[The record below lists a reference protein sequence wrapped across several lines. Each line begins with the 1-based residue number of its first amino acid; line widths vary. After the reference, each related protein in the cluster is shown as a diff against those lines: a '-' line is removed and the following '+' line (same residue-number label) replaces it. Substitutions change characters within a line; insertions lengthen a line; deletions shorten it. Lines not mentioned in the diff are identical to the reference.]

1 MTKVTSA
8 GLNLISKNV
17 NAEVK
22 KNNIS
27 QEKILS
33 DKNSILK
40 DSNLLNN
47 NSFINNVSDALENV
61 AQAQQ
66 DAAQITK
73 NFELGK
79 EQDLTKVIVSQQI
92 SKLGFQMT
100 LNIRNKVLSAYKDI
114 MNMPV

>member
-1 MTKVTSA
+1 MAKVTST
-8 GLNLISKNV
+8 GLNLVSKNI
-17 NAEVK
+17 NAEIK
-22 KNNIS
+22 KNNFS
-27 QEKILS
+27 QEKIIS
-33 DKNSILK
+33 DKNDILK
-40 DSNLLNN
+40 GSNLLDN

-66 DAAQITK
+66 DAAQVTK

>member
-1 MTKVTSA
+1 MTKVTTT
-8 GLNLISKNV
+8 GLNLINRDVNV
-17 NAEVK
+17 DI
-22 KNNIS
+22 KNNKVS

-33 DKNSILK
+33 ERNDLLK
-40 DSNLLNN
+40 DSKLLNN
-47 NSFINNVSDALENV
+47 NSFVDNVSDAIENV
-61 AQAQQ
+61 AKAQQ

>member
-1 MTKVTSA
+1 MTKVTTT
-8 GLNLISKNV
+8 GLNLINRDVNV
-17 NAEVK
+17 DI
-22 KNNIS
+22 KNNKVS

-33 DKNSILK
+33 ERNNLLK
-40 DSNLLNN
+40 DSKLLNN
-47 NSFINNVSDALENV
+47 NSFVDNVSDAIENV
-61 AQAQQ
+61 AKAQQ

>member
-1 MTKVTSA
+1 MSKITTA
-8 GLNLISKNV
+8 GLNLISKSV
-17 NAEVK
+17 NSEIK
-22 KNNIS
+22 NNNIS
-27 QEKILS
+27 QEKILL
-33 DKNSILK
+33 DKNEILK
-40 DSNLLNN
+40 ESNLLQN

-61 AQAQQ
+61 AKAQNES
-66 DAAQITK
+66 AEVTK

-79 EQDLTKVIVSQQI
+79 EQDITKVIVTQQI

>member
-1 MTKVTSA
+1 MTKITSA
-8 GLNLISKNV
+8 GLNLISKNI
-17 NAEVK
+17 NTEI
-22 KNNIS
+22 KNNTIS
-27 QEKILS
+27 KENILS
-33 DKNSILK
+33 DKNDILK
-40 DSNLLNN
+40 NRNLLNN

-66 DAAQITK
+66 EAAQVTK